1 MVKLHDFFTYV
12 IQIAH
17 IKIYFIHN
25 DMFSN
30 NQVIIFLGNSAMIL
44 NIYLLYG
51 FDQFKRA
58 DLSWF
63 STSSE
68 STNDE
73 EGSHLQFMQDALLE
87 FVNGKLFLT
96 AHIVCLEK
104 FLINLWSAISFMQI
118 SWLDSQAKSDKLVSS
133 LKFLL
138 LQ

>member
-1 MVKLHDFFTYV
+1 
-12 IQIAH
+12 
-17 IKIYFIHN
+17 
-25 DMFSN
+25 
-30 NQVIIFLGNSAMIL
+30 
-44 NIYLLYG
+44 
-51 FDQFKRA
+51 
-58 DLSWF
+58 
-63 STSSE
+63 
-68 STNDE
+68 
-73 EGSHLQFMQDALLE
+73 MQDALLE